1 MVRIQNSGVGD
12 QAGWGEA
19 GKGRT
24 KGVEALGVVDSEA
37 ARDDARPRQ
46 SSLWKEQLK
55 KKNTEKKR
63 AERGF
68 WEKTSRCLWAE
79 SLPFQNLL
87 PPQMRSSLELQYVK

>member
-55 KKNTEKKR
+55 KKEHRKKEGR
-63 AERGF
+63 ERVLG
-68 WEKTSRCLWAE
+68 KD
-79 SLPFQNLL
+79 FQMPLG
-87 PPQMRSSLELQYVK
+87 